1 MERIFKN
8 KLRKA
13 KVIAGDDLGHLFAPE
28 KIDLDNDLLNTNIL
42 QVSRERV
49 HLAKFF
55 FIFIFAIFIIRSTT
69 LAIFPGEVL
78 SEPRKVVSKTI
89 RNPLP
94 EIFDRNDKLL
104 ATTVKTKRASIRNPV
119 NPEET
124 ARLIKAVLPSWDEG
138 RLIKKLQK
146 KSYVELADNISDIEY
161 YDILNSGVAEVEFHP
176 VWRRIYTNQ
185 ELASHIIGYSGRDL
199 VGLSGIEKTI
209 TKSELLQ
216 EDIKLSIDITVQF
229 HLESEIQKGIELY
242 NADSGFGIIIDAKS
256 GEIIAS
262 ASLPTFDPNR
272 ISQNYS
278 KDKIKESTFNQ
289 VMQGSYELG
298 SVMKIMTLA
307 MALEE
312 DEIKLDDVFDDT
324 VCIKISKNRCLNNYR
339 NQSAETLITPIDC
352 LVKSS
357 NRCMAQIA
365 QIVGRSKQQ
374 SFLQEVGLLDE
385 YFLEIHETGIPILPK
400 KWSDN
405 SMITISFG
413 QGLSVVPLSFASGV
427 ASIVNGGYMIQPTLY
442 RQTKNDLRG
451 RSIISEDVSEKIRYA
466 MRQVVIK
473 GSGSKA
479 NVPGYAVIGKTGT
492 ADIPCNGS
500 YGGCGNRTAFVGA
513 FPGWDPQYILLVS
526 FERPKTNIKEGVNGN
541 SSYWNAGPAAG
552 AIIKLTAPLL
562 SVEYDKAREIEYPS
576 STKHI
581 KQFSR
586 ENL

>member
-1 MERIFKN
+1 MGRIFKN

-13 KVIAGDDLGHLFAPE
+13 KVIAGDDLVHLFAPE

-55 FIFIFAIFIIRSTT
+55 FIFIFAIFITRSTT
-69 LAIFPGEVL
+69 LAIFPGEIL

-146 KSYVELADNISDIEY
+146 RSYVELADNISDIEY

-216 EDIKLSIDITVQF
+216 ENIKLSIDITVQF

-339 NQSAETLITPIDC
+339 NQSAETLITPVDC

-442 RQTKNDLRG
+442 RQIKNDLRG
-451 RSIISEDVSEKIRYA
+451 KSIVSEGVSEKIRYA

-562 SVEYDKAREIEYPS
+562 SVEYDKVREIEYPS
-576 STKHI
+576 STKRI
-581 KQFSR
+581 EQFSR

>member
-1 MERIFKN
+1 MGRIFKN

-55 FIFIFAIFIIRSTT
+55 FIFIFAIFITRSTT
-69 LAIFPGEVL
+69 LAIFPGEIL

-146 KSYVELADNISDIEY
+146 RSYVELADNISDIEY

-339 NQSAETLITPIDC
+339 NQSAETLITPVDC

-562 SVEYDKAREIEYPS
+562 SVEYDKVREIEYPS
-576 STKHI
+576 STKRI
-581 KQFSR
+581 EQFSR

>member
-1 MERIFKN
+1 MGRIFKN

-13 KVIAGDDLGHLFAPE
+13 KVIAGDDLVHLFAPE

-55 FIFIFAIFIIRSTT
+55 FIFIFAIFITRSTT
-69 LAIFPGEVL
+69 LAIFPGEIL

-146 KSYVELADNISDIEY
+146 RSYVELADNISDIEY

-339 NQSAETLITPIDC
+339 NQSAETLITPVDC

-442 RQTKNDLRG
+442 RQIKNDLRG
-451 RSIISEDVSEKIRYA
+451 KSIVSEGVSEKIRYA

-562 SVEYDKAREIEYPS
+562 SVEYDKVREIEYPS
-576 STKHI
+576 STKRI
-581 KQFSR
+581 EQFSR

>member
-1 MERIFKN
+1 MGRIFKN

-13 KVIAGDDLGHLFAPE
+13 KVIAGDDLVHLFAPE

-146 KSYVELADNISDIEY
+146 RSYVELADNISDIEY

-339 NQSAETLITPIDC
+339 NQSAETLITPVDC

>member
-1 MERIFKN
+1 MGRIFKN

-13 KVIAGDDLGHLFAPE
+13 KVIAGDDLVHLFAPE

-146 KSYVELADNISDIEY
+146 RSYVELADNISDIEY

-216 EDIKLSIDITVQF
+216 ENIKLSIDITVQF

-339 NQSAETLITPIDC
+339 NQSAETLITPVDC

-562 SVEYDKAREIEYPS
+562 SVEYDKVREIEYPS
-576 STKHI
+576 STKRI
-581 KQFSR
+581 EQFSR

>member
-1 MERIFKN
+1 MGRIFKN

-13 KVIAGDDLGHLFAPE
+13 KVIAGDDLVHLFAPE

-324 VCIKISKNRCLNNYR
+324 VCIKKNKNRCLNNYR
-339 NQSAETLITPIDC
+339 NQSAETLITPVDC

>member
-1 MERIFKN
+1 MGRIFKN

-13 KVIAGDDLGHLFAPE
+13 KVIAGDDLGHLFVPE
-28 KIDLDNDLLNTNIL
+28 KIDLDNDLLDTNIL
-42 QVSRERV
+42 QVSRERI

-69 LAIFPGEVL
+69 LAIFPGEIL

-124 ARLIKAVLPSWDEG
+124 ARLIKAVLPSWDEV
-138 RLIKKLQK
+138 RLTKKLQK
-146 KSYVELADNISDIEY
+146 RSYVELADNISDIEY

-278 KDKIKESTFNQ
+278 KGKIKESTFNQ

-312 DEIKLDDVFDDT
+312 DKIKLDDVFDDT

-339 NQSAETLITPIDC
+339 NQSAETLITPVDC

-451 RSIISEDVSEKIRYA
+451 KSIVSEGVSEKIRYA

-473 GSGSKA
+473 GSGKKA

-552 AIIKLTAPLL
+552 EIIKLTAPLL

-576 STKHI
+576 STKRI
-581 KQFSR
+581 EQFSR

>member
-1 MERIFKN
+1 MGRVFNN
-8 KLRKA
+8 KLKKA
-13 KVIAGDDLGHLFAPE
+13 KVIAGDDLGHLFVPE
-28 KIDLDNDLLNTNIL
+28 KINLDNDLLNTNIL
-42 QVSRERV
+42 QVSRERI

-69 LAIFPGEVL
+69 LAIFPGEIL

-119 NPEET
+119 NPKET
-124 ARLIKAVLPSWDEG
+124 ARLIKAVLPSWDEV
-138 RLIKKLQK
+138 RLTKKLQK
-146 KSYVELADNISDIEY
+146 RSYVELADNISDIEY

-176 VWRRIYTNQ
+176 VWRRVYTNQ

-242 NADSGFGIIIDAKS
+242 NADSGFGIIIDARS

-278 KDKIKESTFNQ
+278 KGKIKESTFNQ

-312 DEIKLDDVFDDT
+312 GDIQLDDVFDDT

-339 NQSAETLITPIDC
+339 NQSAESLITPIDC
-352 LVKSS
+352 LVRSS

-365 QIVGRSKQQ
+365 QIVGRLKQQ
-374 SFLQEVGLLDE
+374 SFLQEAGLLDE

-451 RSIISEDVSEKIRYA
+451 KSIVSEGVSEKIRYA

-473 GSGSKA
+473 GSGKKA

-552 AIIKLTAPLL
+552 EIIKLTAPLL

-576 STKHI
+576 STKRI
-581 KQFSR
+581 EQFSR

>member
-1 MERIFKN
+1 MGRIFKN

-13 KVIAGDDLGHLFAPE
+13 KVIAGDDLVHLFAPE

-69 LAIFPGEVL
+69 LAIFPGEIL

-216 EDIKLSIDITVQF
+216 ENIKLSIDITVQF

-427 ASIVNGGYMIQPTLY
+427 ASIVNGGYRIQPTLY
-442 RQTKNDLRG
+442 RQIKNDLRG
-451 RSIISEDVSEKIRYA
+451 KSIVSEGVSEKIRYA

>member
-1 MERIFKN
+1 MGRIFKN

-13 KVIAGDDLGHLFAPE
+13 KVIAGDDLVHLFAPE

-55 FIFIFAIFIIRSTT
+55 FIFIFAIFITRSTT
-69 LAIFPGEVL
+69 LAIFPGEIL

-146 KSYVELADNISDIEY
+146 RSYVELADNISDIEY

-339 NQSAETLITPIDC
+339 NQSAETLITPVDC

-562 SVEYDKAREIEYPS
+562 SVEYDKVREIEYPS
-576 STKHI
+576 STKRI
-581 KQFSR
+581 EQFSR

>member
-1 MERIFKN
+1 MGRIFKN

-13 KVIAGDDLGHLFAPE
+13 KVIAGDDLGHLFVPE
-28 KIDLDNDLLNTNIL
+28 KIDLDNDLLDTNIL

-55 FIFIFAIFIIRSTT
+55 FIFIFSIFIIRSTT
-69 LAIFPGEVL
+69 LAIFPGEIL

-119 NPEET
+119 NPKET

-138 RLIKKLQK
+138 RLTKKLQK
-146 KSYVELADNISDIEY
+146 RSYVELADNISDIEY
-161 YDILNSGVAEVEFHP
+161 YDILNSGVAELEFHP

-278 KDKIKESTFNQ
+278 KGKIKESTFNQ

-312 DEIKLDDVFDDT
+312 GDIQLDDVFDDT

-339 NQSAETLITPIDC
+339 NQSAESLITPIDC
-352 LVKSS
+352 LVRSS

-365 QIVGRSKQQ
+365 QIVGRLKQQ
-374 SFLQEVGLLDE
+374 SFLQEAGLLDE

-451 RSIISEDVSEKIRYA
+451 KSIVSEGVSEKIRYA

-473 GSGSKA
+473 GSGNKA
-479 NVPGYAVIGKTGT
+479 NIPGYAVIGKTGT

-576 STKHI
+576 STKRI
-581 KQFSR
+581 EQFSR

>member
-216 EDIKLSIDITVQF
+216 ENIKLSIDITVQF

>member
-1 MERIFKN
+1 
-8 KLRKA
+8 
-13 KVIAGDDLGHLFAPE
+13 
-28 KIDLDNDLLNTNIL
+28 
-42 QVSRERV
+42 
-49 HLAKFF
+49 
-55 FIFIFAIFIIRSTT
+55 
-69 LAIFPGEVL
+69 
-78 SEPRKVVSKTI
+78 
-89 RNPLP
+89 
-94 EIFDRNDKLL
+94 L

-216 EDIKLSIDITVQF
+216 ENIKLSIDITVQF

-339 NQSAETLITPIDC
+339 NQSAETLITPVDC

-427 ASIVNGGYMIQPTLY
+427 ASIVNGGYRIQPTLY
-442 RQTKNDLRG
+442 RQIKNDLRG
-451 RSIISEDVSEKIRYA
+451 KSIVSEGVSEKIRYA

-562 SVEYDKAREIEYPS
+562 SVEYDKVREIEYPS
-576 STKHI
+576 STKRI
-581 KQFSR
+581 EQFSR

>member
-1 MERIFKN
+1 MGRIFKN

-13 KVIAGDDLGHLFAPE
+13 KVIAGDDLVHLFAPE

-216 EDIKLSIDITVQF
+216 ENIKLSIDITVQF

-339 NQSAETLITPIDC
+339 NQSAETLITPVDC

-562 SVEYDKAREIEYPS
+562 SVEYDKVREIEYPS
-576 STKHI
+576 STKRI
-581 KQFSR
+581 EQFSR

>member
-1 MERIFKN
+1 MGRVFNN
-8 KLRKA
+8 KLKKA
-13 KVIAGDDLGHLFAPE
+13 KVIAGDDLGHLFVPE
-28 KIDLDNDLLNTNIL
+28 KINLDNDLLNTNIL
-42 QVSRERV
+42 QVSRERI

-69 LAIFPGEVL
+69 LAIFPGEIL

-119 NPEET
+119 NPKET
-124 ARLIKAVLPSWDEG
+124 ARLIKAVLPSWDEV
-138 RLIKKLQK
+138 RLTKKLQK
-146 KSYVELADNISDIEY
+146 RSYVELADNISDIEY

-176 VWRRIYTNQ
+176 VWRRIYTNK

-209 TKSELLQ
+209 PKSELLQ

-242 NADSGFGIIIDAKS
+242 NADSGFGIIIDARS

-278 KDKIKESTFNQ
+278 KDTIKESTFNQ

-312 DEIKLDDVFDDT
+312 DKIKLDDVFDDT

-339 NQSAETLITPIDC
+339 NQSAETLITPVDC

-365 QIVGRSKQQ
+365 QIVGRTKQQ

-451 RSIISEDVSEKIRYA
+451 KSIVSEGVSEKIRYA

-473 GSGSKA
+473 GSGKKA

-526 FERPKTNIKEGVNGN
+526 FERPKTNIKEGVKGN

-562 SVEYDKAREIEYPS
+562 SVEYDNTREIEYPS
-576 STKHI
+576 STKRI
-581 KQFSR
+581 EQFSR

>member
-146 KSYVELADNISDIEY
+146 RSYVELADNISDIEY

-216 EDIKLSIDITVQF
+216 ENIKLSIDITVQF

-339 NQSAETLITPIDC
+339 NQSAETLITPVDC

>member
-1 MERIFKN
+1 MGRVFNN
-8 KLRKA
+8 KLKKA
-13 KVIAGDDLGHLFAPE
+13 KVIAGDDLGHLFVPE
-28 KIDLDNDLLNTNIL
+28 KINLDNDLLNTNIL
-42 QVSRERV
+42 QVSRERI

-69 LAIFPGEVL
+69 LAIFPGEIL

-119 NPEET
+119 NPKET

-138 RLIKKLQK
+138 RLTKKLQK
-146 KSYVELADNISDIEY
+146 RSYVELADNISDIEY

-176 VWRRIYTNQ
+176 VWRRIYTNK

-209 TKSELLQ
+209 PKSELLQ

-242 NADSGFGIIIDAKS
+242 NADSGFGIIIDARS

-278 KDKIKESTFNQ
+278 KDTIKESTFNQ

-312 DEIKLDDVFDDT
+312 DKIKLDDVFDDT

-339 NQSAETLITPIDC
+339 NQSAETLITPVDC

-451 RSIISEDVSEKIRYA
+451 KSIVSEGVSEKIRYA

-473 GSGSKA
+473 GSGKKA

-526 FERPKTNIKEGVNGN
+526 FERPKTNIKEGVKGN

-562 SVEYDKAREIEYPS
+562 SVEYDNTREIEYPS
-576 STKHI
+576 STKRI
-581 KQFSR
+581 EQFSR

>member
-55 FIFIFAIFIIRSTT
+55 FIFIFAIFITRSTT
-69 LAIFPGEVL
+69 LAIFPGEIL

-146 KSYVELADNISDIEY
+146 RSYVELADNISDIEY

-216 EDIKLSIDITVQF
+216 ENIKLSIDITVQF

-339 NQSAETLITPIDC
+339 NQSAETLITPVDC

-562 SVEYDKAREIEYPS
+562 SVEYDKVREIEYPS
-576 STKHI
+576 STKRI
-581 KQFSR
+581 EQFSR

>member
-13 KVIAGDDLGHLFAPE
+13 KVIAGDDLVHLFAPE

-55 FIFIFAIFIIRSTT
+55 FIFIFAIFITRSTT
-69 LAIFPGEVL
+69 LAIFPGEIL

-146 KSYVELADNISDIEY
+146 RSYVELADNISDIEY

-442 RQTKNDLRG
+442 RQIKNDLRG
-451 RSIISEDVSEKIRYA
+451 KSIVSEGVSEKIRYA

-562 SVEYDKAREIEYPS
+562 SVEYDKVREIEYPS
-576 STKHI
+576 STKRI
-581 KQFSR
+581 EQFSR

>member
-55 FIFIFAIFIIRSTT
+55 FIFIFAIFITRSTT
-69 LAIFPGEVL
+69 LAIFPGEIL

-146 KSYVELADNISDIEY
+146 RSYVELADNISDIEY

-339 NQSAETLITPIDC
+339 NQSAETLITPVDC

-442 RQTKNDLRG
+442 RQIKNDLRG
-451 RSIISEDVSEKIRYA
+451 KSIVSEGVSEKIRYA

-562 SVEYDKAREIEYPS
+562 SVEYDKVREIEYPS
-576 STKHI
+576 STKRI
-581 KQFSR
+581 EQFSR

>member
-1 MERIFKN
+1 MGRIFKN

-13 KVIAGDDLGHLFAPE
+13 KVIAGDDLVHLFAPE

-146 KSYVELADNISDIEY
+146 RSYVELADNISDIEY

-339 NQSAETLITPIDC
+339 NQSAETLITPVDC

-562 SVEYDKAREIEYPS
+562 SVEYDKVREIEYPS

>member
-1 MERIFKN
+1 MGRIFKN

-13 KVIAGDDLGHLFAPE
+13 KVIAGDDLVHLFAPE

-55 FIFIFAIFIIRSTT
+55 FIFIFAIFITRSTT
-69 LAIFPGEVL
+69 LAIFPGEIL

>member
-339 NQSAETLITPIDC
+339 NQSAETLITPVDC